1 MTLGLNRLPV
11 LHLRK
16 TLARATQFRATHQLR
31 QWVKGSAI
39 GLTVAALSG
48 TLALAPSPV
57 RALETIELKP
67 SFLLDGPLTMEALEA
82 FVNEGEKTEDLQL
95 LLDLISGF
103 ADLEETDIRKFFAQV
118 SEVNGPLVD
127 RFLSSYIGEVI
138 AQELSLVLDPTN
150 GDSPEVWQ
158 AYRDAFAQ
166 AASDGEVS
174 ILEVLQAY
182 EPDNIQVDVQRF
194 SKLQKRLETDVK
206 DLQAIAGVEV
216 SAADLSAGL
225 DQLFC
230 TESALGDDQVMD
242 LINSFSTAVD
252 MPVTEALSQSV
263 EIDPALLDRFL
274 TSFFGETVVRQAAFA
289 LAPGSSKVQ
298 LDEGKLEENIA
309 SAISAAAADGNF
321 SIMEALENYQP
332 NAVDSNVTLMSS
344 IVMRMQTDIK
354 DFQGLLNLDELTDLT
369 VIIQEL
375 ICAPDT
381 PGT

>member
-1 MTLGLNRLPV
+1 MTLGLNCLPV
-11 LHLRK
+11 LHLSE
-16 TLARATQFRATHQLR
+16 TLAHVAGFRATDQLR

-67 SFLLDGPLTMEALEA
+67 SFLLDGPLTMDALEA
-82 FVNEGEKTEDLQL
+82 FVNEGKKTEDLQL
-95 LLDLISGF
+95 LLDLISGV
-103 ADLEETDIRKFFAQV
+103 ADLEEPEIRKFFAQV
-118 SEVNGPLVD
+118 SEVNAPLVD
-127 RFLSSYIGEVI
+127 RFLSSYVGEVI

-150 GDSPEVWQ
+150 GAKPEVWQ
-158 AYRDAFAQ
+158 AYRDAFDQ
-166 AASDGEVS
+166 AASDGKIS

-194 SKLQKRLETDVK
+194 SKLQKRLEEDVQ
-206 DLQAIAGVEV
+206 DLQAIAGVEI
-216 SAADLSAGL
+216 SAEDVSAGL

-242 LINSFSTAVD
+242 LINSFSSAVD
-252 MPVTEALSQSV
+252 MPVAEALSQSV
-263 EIDPALLDRFL
+263 EINPALLDRFL
-274 TSFFGETVVRQAAFA
+274 TSFFGEAVVRQAAFA
-289 LAPGSSKVQ
+289 LAPGSSKTLV
-298 LDEGKLEENIA
+298 DEGKLEASVA

-332 NAVDSNVTLMSS
+332 NAVESNVKLMSS

-354 DFQGLLNLDELTDLT
+354 DFQGLLDLDELTDLT

-375 ICAPDT
+375 ICAPDNT
-381 PGT
+381 AT